1 MKRFGRHFLKH
12 RKGGCGCLG
21 HHEASFDEIE
31 CFNGRESAEG
41 GNFAVKSAG
50 SKVGCEPKCVFETFF
65 KKKAFGN
72 GADEAARRKSDEGRL
87 VEGES
92 CLFGAFARKR
102 GLRGFAGGDESR
114 GKTVRDRCVF

>member
-50 SKVGCEPKCVFETFF
+50 SKVGC
-65 KKKAFGN
+65 GN
-72 GADEAARRKSDEGRL
+72 EVLHIDTGIVLG
-87 VEGES
+87 
-92 CLFGAFARKR
+92 
-102 GLRGFAGGDESR
+102 
-114 GKTVRDRCVF
+114 

>member
-50 SKVGCEPKCVFETFF
+50 SKVGCEPKCVNFLQKE
-65 KKKAFGN
+65 
-72 GADEAARRKSDEGRL
+72 
-87 VEGES
+87 
-92 CLFGAFARKR
+92 
-102 GLRGFAGGDESR
+102 GLREW
-114 GKTVRDRCVF
+114 DRRSCAKKER